1 MPSVR
6 AHHPASSGLLPRDW
20 AVELQEGDQH
30 RVETNV
36 KETTERLVDL
46 GAETVVLG
54 CAGMGGMGRWVI
66 DAGPEKGKM
75 VRERE
80 RRCSARRSAR
90 RGDATCT
97 STMFYEQAAT
107 K

>member
-1 MPSVR
+1 
-6 AHHPASSGLLPRDW
+6 
-20 AVELQEGDQH
+20 VELQEGDQH

-75 VRERE
+75 VRVVDG
-80 RRCSARRSAR
+80 ARAGAEMLRASIR
-90 RGDATCT
+90 T
-97 STMFYEQAAT
+97 SR
-107 K
+107 